1 LNFAA
6 GLGYFSSVSNPFN
19 LDSVR
24 ESLQRIVTTTQLRG
38 FGRLCPTPHI
48 PDCCVDETG
57 CQAGAPEGPAVVL
70 HGLASVIPSTPL
82 HFILILEPG
91 ERIAIA
97 RIGAHRT
104 RLQVLFG
111 ACEITARHV
120 SRRVT
125 GPDETSITSKAGSTI
140 QFPVRLV
147 PEGKLQDGAQAA
159 FDAGDF
165 PNDDTFPLYIE
176 SLGGLSILL
185 VSRRQVIRDEAG
197 AVKGIHELEVYAS
210 SSCDP
215 RCQRECPH
223 ATAFPGVAAPDV
235 QH

>member
-1 LNFAA
+1 M
-6 GLGYFSSVSNPFN
+6 SNPFN

-24 ESLQRIVTTTQLRG
+24 QSLQRIVTTTQMRG

-48 PDCCVDETG
+48 SDCCVDESG
-57 CQAGAPEGPAVVL
+57 CQSGAPEGPAVVL
-70 HGLASVIPSTPL
+70 HGLAAVVPSTPL

-91 ERIAIA
+91 ERIAVA

-111 ACEITARHV
+111 ACEISARHV

-125 GPDETSITSKAGSTI
+125 GPDEPVLTSQAGAEVKL
-140 QFPVRLV
+140 PVRLV
-147 PEGKLQDGAQAA
+147 PEGRTKEGEQSA

-165 PNDDTFPLYIE
+165 PADDSYPLYIE
-176 SLGGLSILL
+176 SMGGLSILL
-185 VSRRQVIRDEAG
+185 ISRRVVLRDEAG
-197 AVKGIHELEVYAS
+197 AVKGIQELEVYAS

-215 RCQRECPH
+215 RCHQGCPH
-223 ATAFPGVAAPDV
+223 TTTFPGVAAPEV